1 MTEYPGAPQSEIDPG
16 LFLPLDGGEPRCP
29 APELLSAS
37 RAGTLPAALQ
47 EPVAAHLASCVVCQM
62 LVEALDDDSTTGL
75 DEETS
80 DRILARLR
88 ADPPRDRRRRLPV
101 TRWSIAAG
109 VAIVAGASW
118 LAVLWNRA
126 PDPGV
131 ELPPASQVSGA
142 DASIILAIGPAPLLP
157 TEAAGPAIG
166 SARTPD
172 ERVGL
177 LEPLTA
183 YRAGDYQQA
192 ATGFAAFLT
201 RNPESAAGH
210 FYLGA
215 SELMRK
221 NDPSAI
227 AALQS
232 GLRLAAAGSA
242 EAEHAAWYLA
252 LAYVRTGQI
261 ERAAGQLTALCKTG
275 GDWSRMRAC
284 TALAELRTPAALSG
298 VVTDTAG
305 NPLGGVLV
313 GEHRIK
319 ETYPEAAVSAF
330 TAFAG
335 RSDAQGRF
343 AISGAIA
350 TSATT
355 MVVRAVRPGYFTAAT
370 IVPHAPEMRATFTL
384 HPWVLT
390 DVNQTLRGTTAVD
403 PICHLPS
410 EPCRRYAVT
419 TPANGLLEVS
429 VTTSDRAKVDL
440 WLELPDG
447 SIVSPMMRAT
457 LRLAAQAEAG
467 ATYQIQVLSYNE
479 PRDFELSIRLK

>member
-1 MTEYPGAPQSEIDPG
+1 MTEYPGAPQFEMDPG
-16 LFLPLDGGEPRCP
+16 LFRPLDGGAPRCP

-47 EPVAAHLASCVVCQM
+47 EPVAAHLASCVMCQV
-62 LVEALDDDSTTGL
+62 LLEALDDDSTTGL
-75 DEETS
+75 DGEAS

-88 ADPPRDRRRRLPV
+88 ADAPRDRRRRLYV
-101 TRWSIAAG
+101 SRWSIAAG
-109 VAIVAGASW
+109 VAIVAGAAW

-126 PDPGV
+126 PDPAV
-131 ELPPASQVSGA
+131 EMPAAGQVSA
-142 DASIILAIGPAPLLP
+142 SDASIIFAIGPAPFLP
-157 TEAAGPAIG
+157 MEAAGPTIG
-166 SARTPD
+166 SARTAE
-172 ERVGL
+172 ERIGL

-183 YRAGDYQQA
+183 YRAGYYQQA
-192 ATGFAAFLT
+192 ATEFAAFLT

-252 LAYVRTGQI
+252 IAYVRTGQI
-261 ERAAGQLTALCKTG
+261 ERAAGQLTSLCKARG
-275 GDWSRMRAC
+275 GWSPRAC
-284 TALAELRTPAALSG
+284 AALAELTTPATLSG
-298 VVTDTAG
+298 VVRDTAG

-343 AISGAIA
+343 AITGAIVR
-350 TSATT
+350 SATT

-370 IVPHAPEMRATFTL
+370 IVPHAPEMRATFAL

-390 DVNQTLRGTTAVD
+390 EVNQTLRGTTAFD
-403 PICHLPS
+403 PVCQS
-410 EPCRRYAVT
+410 QDEPCRRYAVT
-419 TPANGLLEVS
+419 TPANALLEVS
-429 VTTSDRAKVDL
+429 VNTSDRPKMDL

-447 SIVSPMMRAT
+447 TILSPRIRAP
-457 LRLAAQAEAG
+457 LRLAAQSEAG
-467 ATYQIQVLSYNE
+467 ATYQIRVLSYKE
-479 PRDFELSIRLK
+479 PRDFELSIQLR